1 MYALMFYHT
10 SNASVAVLDFYQTKA
25 AAMKQVR
32 AAVKELKKFQAGT
45 LVKDMKAGR
54 VELRF
59 RNGGGCAYYIE
70 KAA

>member
-1 MYALMFYHT
+1 MYALMFDHT
-10 SNASVAVLDFYQTKA
+10 DNASISVLDYYQTKA

-32 AAVKELKKFQAGT
+32 AAAKELKKFQAGT

-54 VELRF
+54 VEPRF

-70 KAA
+70 KA